1 VADVEHLFVGAPAG
15 SSASNQ
21 DRCERLM
28 HTTRK
33 GVNMEWADRDR
44 LKGMVLS
51 IQAEEGLSKAEM
63 LEMLRILAQYVID
76 ETRD

>member
-1 VADVEHLFVGAPAG
+1 
-15 SSASNQ
+15 
-21 DRCERLM
+21 M